1 MKKIGLS
8 IAALL
13 FTVVLLGQRTFNDP
27 NAEVR
32 EVSNFKGVRVS
43 TGIQLILT
51 QGDTEACA
59 VSVPEEEWRKKVIT
73 QVEDGILKIFVEH
86 TGVTIRFK
94 KFRKPIKAYVSIKT
108 VEKLV
113 ASAGASMEIDGTVK
127 SDALDLKVASGA
139 DFKGNIEVA
148 FLKAESESG
157 ADVKISGVASKVDI
171 SGGSG
176 SDFHGYDLI
185 TEKANVKVNSGAS
198 VKLTVNKE
206 ISATAGSGGDVLYK
220 GNAVRTSV
228 HTNSGG
234 SVTNTK

>member
-1 MKKIGLS
+1 MKKFGLS

-32 EVSNFKGVRVS
+32 NVSNFKGVRVS
-43 TGIQLILT
+43 SGIQLVLT

-59 VSVPEEEWRKKVIT
+59 VSVPEEEWKSKVIT

-86 TGVTIRFK
+86 TGINSWFK
-94 KFRKPIKAYVSIKT
+94 KFKKPIKAYVSIKT

-113 ASAGASMEIDGTVK
+113 ASAGASMEVEGTVR
-127 SDALDLKVASGA
+127 SEALDLKVASGA
-139 DFKGNIEVA
+139 DFKGNIDVA
-148 FLKAESESG
+148 YLKAENESG
-157 ADVKISGVASKVDI
+157 GNVKISGTAQKAEVK
-171 SGGSG
+171 GGSG

-185 TEKANVKVNSGAS
+185 TEKADIKVNSGAS

-206 ISATAGSGGDVLYK
+206 ISATAGSGGDVTYK
-220 GNAVRTSV
+220 GNAARTAV

-234 SVTNTK
+234 SVSNKK